1 MAQQTVENRGRR
13 GGPGKEGEVEHRG
26 EVESAGHEGAGFYNK
41 PVREAAVQPHA
52 GVQRGEVL
60 GRCPL
65 PQFLQLQTDGKLLT
79 S

>member
-79 S
+79 C